1 MSTFSFSDIVKYTN
15 DVVIVTSADS
25 TESGDVE
32 IVYVNE
38 AFEKLTGYLKEEVIG
53 CSPSILQG
61 EGTSAEARKD
71 IKIALIAHQPIR
83 VEILNYAKDGTEYWL
98 DMQIFPLKNDDGKIT
113 HFAAIERDITE
124 RLKNE
129 EKILTSEARFKSI
142 ISSMSDGIVVQDKT
156 GFIESCNDAA
166 EKILGLTK
174 DQMMGR
180 TSIDPRWMAI
190 HEDGS
195 PFPGDEHPAMVTL
208 ATGEAQNN
216 VIMGVNKPDD
226 SITWI
231 SINSRP
237 IINSNSGAVD
247 SVVATFHDITAQTV
261 ANELKSEF
269 VSTVSHELRTP
280 LTAIKGSLGL
290 LSGGVLMELPDKAK
304 TVLEVASRNSD
315 RLIDLINDLLDFD
328 KLSAGKMDINFH
340 SVDLIK
346 TVKKTLESNQP
357 YAEKYSVKFVISSD
371 LEKLNVEIDEGRITQ
386 VLTNFLS
393 NAAKFSPKN
402 SDVLIEIEKESPDYV
417 RVSIKDNGAGV
428 AKEFQNRIFE
438 RFSQAD
444 SGNTRNQGGTG
455 LGLAISKA
463 LIEQHNGEIGFRQ
476 NKPNGSVFYF
486 VIPVNHIET

>member
-1 MSTFSFSDIVKYTN
+1 
-15 DVVIVTSADS
+15 
-25 TESGDVE
+25 
-32 IVYVNE
+32 
-38 AFEKLTGYLKEEVIG
+38 
-53 CSPSILQG
+53 
-61 EGTSAEARKD
+61 
-71 IKIALIAHQPIR
+71 
-83 VEILNYAKDGTEYWL
+83 
-98 DMQIFPLKNDDGKIT
+98 
-113 HFAAIERDITE
+113 
-124 RLKNE
+124 
-129 EKILTSEARFKSI
+129 
-142 ISSMSDGIVVQDKT
+142 
-156 GFIESCNDAA
+156 
-166 EKILGLTK
+166 
-174 DQMMGR
+174 
-180 TSIDPRWMAI
+180 
-190 HEDGS
+190 
-195 PFPGDEHPAMVTL
+195 MVTL